1 MTSSG
6 DTSSGVNGV
15 SVGHLAPNG
24 ASVAA
29 LSDPYRSLG
38 RYPGELPR
46 DQMDFAAMLRD
57 YLRIFNKRKWL
68 ILAVAFGV
76 FAIGT
81 VRTLLMTPL
90 YTSTIRLQIDQ
101 NAAKIMDSGSVTA
114 DSGYDYNDTFL
125 RTQYELL
132 KSGSL
137 AERVASAARLAED
150 KDFFRPRGFSLIGAA
165 KSFIFQQQPKASE
178 SKVDLTN
185 AAAGI
190 VQGNLQVRPVPGSRL
205 VDLSYSDPNPARSQ
219 RIASAYADAF
229 IASNLDKR
237 FEANAYAKTFLEDQ
251 IKQLKLRLEQSEK
264 TMLDFAEKEQIV
276 AVDEKSSIAETN
288 LAAANTALGN
298 LASERIKNEQ
308 LWRQVDQTDAV
319 NLPQFFSNAVIDGLR
334 AKRNELVTQY
344 QEKLETFKPG
354 YPAMVQINNKIAEID
369 KQLAA
374 EIKTIRGSLKGAYEA
389 SLNQEKELKTRVRQ
403 TSRRCAGFSEAFDS
417 IQHLEAR
424 SRHQSA
430 AL

>member
-1 MTSSG
+1 MSFSK
-6 DTSSGVNGV
+6 VGV
-15 SVGHLAPNG
+15 SPS
-24 ASVAA
+24 ASHR
-29 LSDPYRSLG
+29 L
-38 RYPGELPR
+38 PGWR
-46 DQMDFAAMLRD
+46 KT
-57 YLRIFNKRKWL
+57 RIF
-68 ILAVAFGV
+68 FGP
-76 FAIGT
+76 AG
-81 VRTLLMTPL
+81 
-90 YTSTIRLQIDQ
+90 
-101 NAAKIMDSGSVTA
+101 
-114 DSGYDYNDTFL
+114 
-125 RTQYELL
+125 
-132 KSGSL
+132 
-137 AERVASAARLAED
+137 
-150 KDFFRPRGFSLIGAA
+150 FRFIGAA

-319 NLPQFFSNAVIDGLR
+319 NLPQFLSNAVIDGLR
-334 AKRNELVTQY
+334 AKRNELVTEY

-417 IQHLEAR
+417 IQYLEAR